1 MEENKGM
8 LRINWFK
15 ALAVALTLMM
25 VTAFSA
31 CAESIASK
39 VEELEKKLCKNLNYF
54 TFSYF
59 LSDCYDLGGEE
70 LAREKAIYYASL
82 FPDEP
87 DIVWGII
94 IYCNPVTEPDRIIE
108 AASTMLRA
116 YDLPAYREDMP
127 EKPHPNDLSRCASA
141 HLVCVYAYYQLGDEA
156 NFVTNVDWLLSYAGY
171 AKYHEAQFSGA
182 VSAADYATG
191 YFTEI
196 GNDEKALYYAR
207 QVEAIISK
215 YGDQY
220 PELVEKFSP
229 EYEVTI
235 APVLEKYAH
244 TNEP

>member
-1 MEENKGM
+1 M
-8 LRINWFK
+8 LRINWLK

-25 VTAFSA
+25 VTGFSA
-31 CAESIASK
+31 CAESTASK
-39 VEELEKKLCKNLNYF
+39 VEELEKKLCENLNYF

-94 IYCNPVTEPDRIIE
+94 FYCDPVTEPDRIIK
-108 AASTMLRA
+108 AASTILRA
-116 YDLPAYREDMP
+116 YDLPAYSEDMSK
-127 EKPHPNDLSRCASA
+127 KPYIDHLTTCSSA
-141 HLVCVYAYYQLGDEA
+141 HLVSVYAYYQLGDEA
-156 NFVTNVDWLLSYAGY
+156 NLVTNVDWLLSYVGY
-171 AKYHEAQFSGA
+171 NEDQFLNA
-182 VSAADYATG
+182 LSAADYATC
-191 YFTEI
+191 YFTEK

-220 PELVEKFSP
+220 PEWVEKFSP
-229 EYEVTI
+229 EYEVAI
-235 APVLEKYAH
+235 APVLEKYAQ